1 MRIIEKY
8 LKDLKSSEHEIIQS
22 MYNSK
27 YKIEDIEDCKELFI
41 FASKNFEDKYEV
53 AKTRNALNNMNLE
66 DENTIFRAHQ
76 AILITRCQVMK
87 DIEENKEN
95 DVSVLT
101 LGRTCYIISRS
112 LLKILKE
119 KYNLLECTCDKNT
132 GKATYIAND

>member
-1 MRIIEKY
+1 MRIIKKY
-8 LKDLKSSEHEIIQS
+8 LSDLKSEQDIIQS

-66 DENTIFRAHQ
+66 DENTIIRAHQ

-87 DIEENKEN
+87 DIEDNKESN
-95 DVSVLT
+95 EDILM
-101 LGRTCYIISRS
+101 LGRSCYIITRS
-112 LLKILKE
+112 LFKILKE
-119 KYNLLECTCDKNT
+119 KWDTLYYTYDTKT
-132 GKATYIAND
+132 GKATYITYD

>member
-27 YKIEDIEDCKELFI
+27 YKTGDIEDCKELFI

-53 AKTRNALNNMNLE
+53 EKACNALNNMNLE
-66 DENTIFRAHQ
+66 DENTIIRAHQ

-87 DIEENKEN
+87 DIEDNKESN
-95 DVSVLT
+95 EDILT
-101 LGRTCYIISRS
+101 LGRSCYIITRS
-112 LLKILKE
+112 LFKIIEE
-119 KYNLLECTCDKNT
+119 KWDTLYYTYDPTT
-132 GKATYIAND
+132 GKATYITYD

>member
-8 LKDLKSSEHEIIQS
+8 LKALKSSEHEIIQS

-53 AKTRNALNNMNLE
+53 EKTRNALNNINLE
-66 DENTIFRAHQ
+66 DENTIIRAHQ

-87 DIEENKEN
+87 DIEDNKESN
-95 DVSVLT
+95 EDILT
-101 LGRTCYIISRS
+101 LGRTCYIVSRS